1 MFEMY
6 LTNEQYY
13 VNKSIIKEVMNLF
26 ELKWNY
32 SKSGW
37 FMNNN
42 FVIKQE
48 LPNDDRLLI
57 VNGDELFIDSFKL
70 LSVELKLGEKPKP
83 ENKSLKEFIEKRMKE
98 ELEWCKVFGYNLK
111 VAEYFVRQRLIE
123 ANR

>member
-1 MFEMY
+1 MY

-13 VNKSIIKEVMNLF
+13 INKLIIKEVMNLF
-26 ELKWNY
+26 KLKWIY
-32 SKSGW
+32 TKSGW

-42 FVIKQE
+42 SVIKQE

-111 VAEYFVRQRLIE
+111 VAEYFTRNRLLE
-123 ANR
+123 LNR